1 MNAKDII
8 RATINMG
15 HFICNGYLADLSD
28 ADLMLR
34 AAPGVNHINWQLG
47 HLIAAEHHYGNM
59 VSGGKMP
66 PLPAGFAEKYGKD
79 AAANDDPAA
88 FCTKEELLRVAA
100 EQRAVTLATLEAI
113 SDADLDNQTGI
124 PYCPTQGEQLAM
136 QGTHWLMHCGQ
147 WAVVRRQLGKP
158 PLF

>member
-15 HFICNGYLADLSD
+15 HFVCNAYLADLSD
-28 ADLMLR
+28 ADLMRR

-47 HLIAAEHHYGNM
+47 HLIAGEHYHGNLA
-59 VSGGKMP
+59 SGGKMP
-66 PLPAGFAEKYGKD
+66 ALPAGFAEKYTKET
-79 AAANDDPAA
+79 AASDDPAK

-100 EQRAVTLATLEAI
+100 EQRVGTIAILDAVTEAEL
-113 SDADLDNQTGI
+113 DAQTGI
-124 PYCPTQGEQLAM
+124 PYCPTKGEQLAL

-147 WAVVRRQLGKP
+147 WAVVRRQLGKA